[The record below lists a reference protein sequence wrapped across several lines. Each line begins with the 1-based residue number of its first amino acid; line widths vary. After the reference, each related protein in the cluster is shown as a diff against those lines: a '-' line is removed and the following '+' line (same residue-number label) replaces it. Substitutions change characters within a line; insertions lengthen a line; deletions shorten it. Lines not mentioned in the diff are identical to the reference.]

1 MKDKNKEEKKRKK
14 GGGGDLSGSEKK
26 TGSCQKACRHIGST
40 KILVK
45 PALGSSVLFIGYKG
59 WSRVQ
64 AGTEG
69 AAAGMEKAPACSK
82 SPGCCQL
89 FRVVTA
95 PKPCAQATGLFI
107 EPLDFPS
114 PCVLLVVFSLR
125 KQHSYWDACLGGGS
139 GSQGRQISV
148 TRTPCFLNLV

>member
-1 MKDKNKEEKKRKK
+1 M
-14 GGGGDLSGSEKK
+14 SGSEKK
-26 TGSCQKACRHIGST
+26 TGSCQKVCRHIGST

-45 PALGSSVLFIGYKG
+45 PALGSSVLYIGYKG

-69 AAAGMEKAPACSK
+69 AAAGMEKE
-82 SPGCCQL
+82 PGCCQL
-89 FRVVTA
+89 FSVVTA
-95 PKPCAQATGLFI
+95 PKPCVQATGLFI

-125 KQHSYWDACLGGGS
+125 KQHSY
-139 GSQGRQISV
+139 
-148 TRTPCFLNLV
+148 